1 MAVMTVQAQSI
12 CGTWRTMQPI
22 VSTQEA
28 ISLSFKSWTFTFN
41 EDSTFNSLAE
51 VTMSFEP
58 EPMVALEITFS
69 LDMSGTYTLD
79 GDQLTTTPN
88 LDTNKVKVLSASIN
102 GEVTEDPS
110 IIKNIESVLNDSN
123 IVNVDIF
130 GMTSTVKVSDQMIEV
145 TQDGKTMQ
153 LMRLSTIKN

>member
-1 MAVMTVQAQSI
+1 MTVQAQSI